1 MKYEMAADQVLKRF
15 ARQIRKEDAVKPM
28 RVGDVIHVPK
38 HVTDL
43 GIPLLH
49 RLEISEILSPQE
61 QAAVFVTKV
70 LIGVVA

>member
-1 MKYEMAADQVLKRF
+1 
-15 ARQIRKEDAVKPM
+15 M
-28 RVGDVIHVPK
+28 RVEDVIHVPK